1 MSAETQTLQTRC
13 LVVSKTDGIVSRKID
28 ARNMDPVSDDLVRIK
43 VEYSSINYK
52 DALCANAH
60 PGIAR
65 KLPIVPGIDAAGCVI
80 SDPSGQFSEGD
91 DVMVFHA
98 EFGTKEDGGLSQI
111 IDVPRSW
118 VYPIPQGLNARDCM
132 IIGTAGFTAAQCVDE
147 LIKHSVNPDS
157 GEIVV
162 TGSTGGV
169 GIFAI
174 KLLSKLGYKVTA
186 VTGKQDRISWL
197 ERNGAS
203 QVVGRSNVN
212 DETDRPLL
220 GGRWAGA
227 VDTVGGNILATILRS
242 TKPQG
247 CVTAC
252 GLVAGVDFGISVYPF
267 ILRGVTLQGVDTAGI
282 SREYRT
288 ELWRRLAGEWAFEQ
302 LDELVTE
309 VTLDGVEEQ
318 IQTILEGKI
327 VGRVI
332 VKLQS

>member
-1 MSAETQTLQTRC
+1 M
-13 LVVSKTDGIVSRKID
+13 
-28 ARNMDPVSDDLVRIK
+28 
-43 VEYSSINYK
+43 
-52 DALCANAH
+52 
-60 PGIAR
+60 
-65 KLPIVPGIDAAGCVI
+65 
-80 SDPSGQFSEGD
+80 
-91 DVMVFHA
+91 
-98 EFGTKEDGGLSQI
+98 
-111 IDVPRSW
+111 
-118 VYPIPQGLNARDCM
+118 
-132 IIGTAGFTAAQCVDE
+132 
-147 LIKHSVNPDS
+147 
-157 GEIVV
+157 
-162 TGSTGGV
+162 
-169 GIFAI
+169 
-174 KLLSKLGYKVTA
+174 
-186 VTGKQDRISWL
+186 
-197 ERNGAS
+197 
-203 QVVGRSNVN
+203 N

-302 LDELVTE
+302 LDELVNE